1 MLKKKAIIESFN
13 TFLLE
18 LTPNLITIAIFG
30 TYIYTGHNID
40 AKSAFTLVSTLMALQ
55 MPIKQTP
62 AAISAIL
69 DAKVA
74 LDRICKFLVAEELQ
88 ADYIK
93 KNESLSS
100 GETAIQV
107 KNGNF
112 YWLTEEEKTLK
123 KKKEEEEKQKN
134 AGSGGKP
141 EGKKEKEKK
150 KKKKEKSQNT
160 ESESIKTEEKTEN
173 SPTLEGEEGEKKLE
187 KPVLKDINLEIKKG
201 SFVAVLGE

>member
-1 MLKKKAIIESFN
+1 MKKKAIIDSFN

-30 TYIYTGHNID
+30 TYLYTGHNID

-74 LDRICKFLVAEELQ
+74 LDRISKFLTAEEIQ

-93 KNESLSS
+93 KEESL
-100 GETAIQV
+100 GCNGTAIKV

-112 YWLTEEEKTLK
+112 YWLTEEEKQFK
-123 KKKEEEEKQKN
+123 KKKEEKLEDCLE
-134 AGSGGKP
+134 
-141 EGKKEKEKK
+141 EGKLIL
-150 KKKKEKSQNT
+150 Q
-160 ESESIKTEEKTEN
+160 
-173 SPTLEGEEGEKKLE
+173 
-187 KPVLKDINLEIKKG
+187 DINLKIKKG
-201 SFVAVLGE
+201 SFVAILGE